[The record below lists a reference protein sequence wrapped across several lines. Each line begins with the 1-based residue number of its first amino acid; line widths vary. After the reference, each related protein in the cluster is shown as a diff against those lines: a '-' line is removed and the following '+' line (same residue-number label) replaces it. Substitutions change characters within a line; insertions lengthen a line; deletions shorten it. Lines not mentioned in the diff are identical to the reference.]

1 MKIEL
6 YLLWKEEVTVKIL
19 QVTSLPEMS
28 KEGNTMQ
35 DRVIL
40 HSDCNCFY
48 ASVEMLHRPECR
60 HVPMAVGGDPEA
72 RHGIVLTA
80 NYIAKRYGVKTGMAL
95 WQARQVCPDIVF
107 VPPRM
112 DLYLRFSRM
121 AHEIYADYTDL
132 LEPYGID
139 ESWLDVT
146 DSCSLKGD
154 GLSIA
159 KEISN
164 RMKSELGITVSIGVS
179 YNKIFAK
186 LGSDYKKPDAITT
199 MGRDEYRTKAW
210 NLPVSDLLY
219 VGRSTNRKL
228 QLLGIKTIGDLAK
241 ADERIIR
248 SHLGKMG
255 SVLIAFA
262 NGLDDSPVRK
272 ENTYAPIKSI
282 GNSTTTPRD
291 LENNRDVEIIIYVLA
306 ESVAARLRDNGFK
319 CKTVEITVRDNEL
332 YHFSRQKKVANV
344 TNITGEIADAAYEL
358 FLENYS
364 WEHPIRS
371 MGIRGCDLVT
381 DDYSEQF
388 SLFSDYEYRE
398 KQMKMDEAVDNIR
411 HRFGYYSVQ
420 RGLMYHDKVLSKLN
434 AKEDHTVHPHS
445 YF

>member
-1 MKIEL
+1 MR
-6 YLLWKEEVTVKIL
+6 
-19 QVTSLPEMS
+19 
-28 KEGNTMQ
+28 

-80 NYIAKRYGVKTGMAL
+80 NYQAKRSGVKTGMAL

-121 AHEIYADYTDL
+121 ADEIYADYTDL
-132 LEPYGID
+132 REPYGID
-139 ESWLDVT
+139 ESWLDVSA
-146 DSCSLKGD
+146 SCSLKGD

-159 KEISN
+159 KDIN
-164 RMKSELGITVSIGVS
+164 RRMKSELGITVSIGVS

-199 MGRDEYRTKAW
+199 MGRAEYQTKAW

-219 VGRSTNRKL
+219 VGRSTNKKL
-228 QLLGIKTIGDLAK
+228 NLLGIRTIGDLAQ
-241 ADERIIR
+241 ADERIIH

-255 SVLIAFA
+255 NVLIEFA
-262 NGLDDSPVRK
+262 NGRDTSPVRK
-272 ENTYAPIKSI
+272 EHSYVPVKSV

-291 LENNRDVEIIIYVLA
+291 LENNEDVKIILYALA
-306 ESVAARLRDNGFK
+306 ESVSARLRENGFK
-319 CKTVEITVRDNEL
+319 CRTVEISIRDNGL
-332 YHFSRQKKVANV
+332 YHFTRQKKIRNA
-344 TNITGEIADAAYEL
+344 TNITTEIFEAAYAL

-371 MGIRGCDLVT
+371 LGIRGTDLVEE
-381 DDYSEQF
+381 DYSEQMF
-388 SLFSDYEYRE
+388 LFVDYEYRE
-398 KQMKMDEAVDNIR
+398 KQMRMDKAVDNIR
-411 HRFGYYSVQ
+411 QRFGYYSIQ
-420 RGLMYHDKVLSKLN
+420 RGLMYQDKALSSLN
-434 AKEDHTVHPHS
+434 ARDDHTVHPHS